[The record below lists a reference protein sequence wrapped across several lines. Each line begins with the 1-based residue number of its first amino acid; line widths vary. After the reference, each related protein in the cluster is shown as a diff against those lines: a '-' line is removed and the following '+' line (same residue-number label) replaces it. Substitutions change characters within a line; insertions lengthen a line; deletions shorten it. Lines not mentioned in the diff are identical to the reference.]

1 MKRTKAKEPTLQDY
15 RQQEAFHRLT
25 DILRCKWTLAVL
37 DALSQG
43 INRPAQIVRA
53 LPGLTTKVLY
63 ERVHKLE
70 RYGLLVRH
78 SYPEFPLRVEYEL
91 TERGRRLIALI
102 RQMRE
107 FAHEWV
113 NEGDDLAIYA
123 EKQGQRVG

>member
-1 MKRTKAKEPTLQDY
+1 MRRSQPTEQDY

-37 DALSQG
+37 DALAQG
-43 INRPAQIVRA
+43 VNRPGQIIRA
-53 LPGLTTKVLY
+53 LPGLSTKVLY

-78 SYPEFPLRVEYEL
+78 AYPEIPPRVEYEL
-91 TERGRRLIALI
+91 TERGRRLIKLV

-107 FAHEWV
+107 FAQEW
-113 NEGDDLAIYA
+113 A
-123 EKQGQRVG
+123 ENLDEATTLTEK